1 MSVNRMSIV
10 RPLAS
15 RRSASNAFATPSTT
29 TPCSSNA
36 STASSLI
43 NGSSS
48 TSSPLVRLRISTTLP
63 MTPLAALAVEAL
75 EEQGFVVEVVSN
87 AFDALRRLASGR
99 TIDILF
105 TDINLAGGVD
115 GATLA
120 RRARQL
126 LPDLPVIYTSGR
138 CAMDRQDR
146 VEGAMFRPK

>member
-1 MSVNRMSIV
+1 MGNVVEIRRRTRV
-10 RPLAS
+10 LLVEDEPL
-15 RRSASNAFATPSTT
+15 
-29 TPCSSNA
+29 
-36 STASSLI
+36 
-43 NGSSS
+43 
-48 TSSPLVRLRISTTLP
+48 ISE
-63 MTPLAALAVEAL
+63 LAVEAL

-138 CAMDRQDR
+138 CTMDRLER
-146 VEGAMFRPK
+146 VEGAMFVPKPYDAFSIGRLLNQLIAAKQARVQTFA

>member
-1 MSVNRMSIV
+1 
-10 RPLAS
+10 
-15 RRSASNAFATPSTT
+15 
-29 TPCSSNA
+29 
-36 STASSLI
+36 
-43 NGSSS
+43 
-48 TSSPLVRLRISTTLP
+48 
-63 MTPLAALAVEAL
+63 L

-138 CAMDRQDR
+138 CTMDRLER
-146 VEGAMFRPK
+146 VEGAMFVPKPYDAFSIGRLLNQLIAAKHARVQTFA

>member
-1 MSVNRMSIV
+1 MGNVVEIRRRTRV
-10 RPLAS
+10 LLVEDEPL
-15 RRSASNAFATPSTT
+15 
-29 TPCSSNA
+29 
-36 STASSLI
+36 
-43 NGSSS
+43 
-48 TSSPLVRLRISTTLP
+48 ISD
-63 MTPLAALAVEAL
+63 LAVEAL

-115 GATLA
+115 GVELA

-138 CAMDRQDR
+138 CTMDRLER
-146 VEGAMFRPK
+146 VEGAMFVPKPYDAFSIGRLLNQLIAAKHARVQTFA